1 MRTKFLGV
9 ILFLLGTSLL
19 LGGCGNQT
27 TIGVLDVNKVMS
39 DSPQVKALQ
48 DQLNVKG
55 KELSDQLEKDK
66 PSISDEEFK
75 KRQEAAYS
83 EFLKTKQDLEGQID
97 SAIKQ
102 TLDQV
107 SKDKKLSV
115 VIYKNSIAQGG
126 VDITDEVIAKMQ
138 APAPGAAAPDATTP
152 APAPDATPAPTPA
165 PTTPAPAAPDA
176 TPKPA
181 Q

>member
-1 MRTKFLGV
+1 MRTKFLWV
-9 ILFLLGTSLL
+9 VLFLLGTSLI
-19 LGGCGNQT
+19 LGGCGSQT

-66 PSISDEEFK
+66 PTISDEEFK
-75 KRQEAAYS
+75 KHQEAAYS

-107 SKDKKLSV
+107 SKDKKLGV

-126 VDITDEVIAKMQ
+126 IDITDDVIAKM
-138 APAPGAAAPDATTP
+138 ATVAP
-152 APAPDATPAPTPA
+152 APAPAAPAPAPTPA
-165 PTTPAPAAPDA
+165 TPAPA
-176 TPKPA
+176 K
-181 Q
+181 

>member
-1 MRTKFLGV
+1 MRTKFLWV
-9 ILFLLGTSLL
+9 VLFLLGTSLM
-19 LGGCGNQT
+19 LGGCGSQT

-66 PSISDEEFK
+66 PTISDEEFK

-107 SKDKKLSV
+107 SKDKKLGV

-126 VDITDEVIAKMQ
+126 IDITDDVIAKM
-138 APAPGAAAPDATTP
+138 ATVTPTATPDATQ
-152 APAPDATPAPTPA
+152 APTAPA
-165 PTTPAPAAPDA
+165 PTTPTAPA
-176 TPKPA
+176 PA
-181 Q
+181 K